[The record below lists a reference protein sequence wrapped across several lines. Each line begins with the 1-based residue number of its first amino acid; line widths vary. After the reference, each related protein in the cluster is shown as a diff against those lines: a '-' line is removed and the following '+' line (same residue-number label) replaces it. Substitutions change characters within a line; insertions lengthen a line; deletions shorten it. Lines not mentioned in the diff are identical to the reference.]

1 MLLLSLATL
10 LLTAPPV
17 PTGTELV
24 QQMRARYDGKW
35 YRTLTFVQT
44 THTYGPTPRTETWYE
59 AARIPGM
66 LRIDVAPVD
75 SGKTIFFRN
84 DSIYQTKGGAVAV
97 SRALV
102 HPLMVLGFDVY
113 LDPVEKTV
121 ARLQGLGFDLTK
133 VHETTWQGTPVYV
146 VGALAGDT
154 TSKQFWVEKDRLLFV
169 RMLEP
174 VPDGSGRVSETQ
186 FNRYQPLGRGWIA
199 VEVVFKIGDQVRMKE
214 EYADVRGDVT
224 LPEALW
230 DPARYGRPGWVQP

>member
-1 MLLLSLATL
+1 MLSLSLAAL
-10 LLTAPPV
+10 LLATPPV
-17 PTGTELV
+17 PTGADLV
-24 QQMRARYDGKW
+24 RQMHARYEGQW

-44 THTYGPTPRTETWYE
+44 THLYGPAPRTETWYE

-66 LRIDVAPVD
+66 LRIDIAPVD

-84 DSIYQTKGGAVAV
+84 DSIYQTKGGAVAAR
-97 SRALV
+97 SAFV

-113 LDPVEKTV
+113 LDPVEKTLG
-121 ARLQGLGFDLTK
+121 RLEGLGFDLTK
-133 VHETTWQGTPVYV
+133 VHETTWQGAPVYV

-174 VPDGSGRVSETQ
+174 VPGGSGRVSETQ
-186 FNRYQPLGRGWIA
+186 FNRYQPLGKGWIA
-199 VEVVFKIGDQVRMKE
+199 VEVVFRVGDQVRMKE

-224 LPEALW
+224 LPESLW
-230 DPARYGRPGWVQP
+230 DPARYARPGWVQP